1 MTDATNEMP
10 VMANKGI
17 CIIFLLL
24 SSVLNTFFTVDS
36 LACRV
41 THVHLYVGKDQAQ
54 ADSESLTE
62 IARPND
68 ISSYWVRVDWWADE
82 SGPHTDDGFDIKIC
96 EGQTTCVAT
105 LETTNVSDDDTDD
118 SPQKK
123 SLPVND
129 SPYADA
135 LKPGRHDI
143 HAHVKRDESDNW
155 KKSGYYC
162 KVDIVDA
169 QWQEAGQNYGYDNY
183 SNTDPWKS
191 LRNNNYTDTAS
202 VHIDPPILSVYG
214 KVYFKSLTESNV
226 TVSPTNA
233 NSQIETVTFTGVST
247 GTSSVYSRFES
258 TSGDNLDLIKVKVY
272 SLQTKTVALRVIHEE
287 DDDTQ
292 DIAVGNGLAFQLG
305 INDGA
310 NNVMET
316 VRVTDDTAFV
326 SHIDTGANGICNTTA
341 NNLIPGGDDDQ
352 VIPVG
357 EGKQNQICVGP
368 GSNGARD
375 TNKHPNDGYTGNS
388 IHTGTNGICDTTAD
402 STDDASTDPFPSG
415 ITAIQNYLNNIYDQ
429 AVTSFT
435 VTKLADD
442 TRNWDLD
449 NNGELD
455 LNPAGSGWSSEEN
468 VIINNCDP
476 GGYDVII
483 YYVNNPDLN
492 YSGNSPK
499 PGSYCFVYPDQTG
512 REGMI
517 TAHEIGHALFGL
529 DDISSAD
536 AENIMW
542 YQEETWTPW
551 RLRKSQWDTIN

>member
-1 MTDATNEMP
+1 MKDLTNEKP
-10 VMANKGI
+10 VLVNKDI

-24 SSVLNTFFTVDS
+24 SSVLSTFFTVDS
-36 LACRV
+36 LACKV

-54 ADSESLTE
+54 ADSQSLTE

-143 HAHVKRDESDNW
+143 HAHVKRDESDDW
-155 KKSGYYC
+155 KKSGGYC

-169 QWQEAGQNYGYDNY
+169 QWQEAGQNYGYDSY

-202 VHIDPPILSVYG
+202 VHIDPHIPSVYG

-247 GTSSVYSRFES
+247 GTSSVYSRFDS

-272 SLQTKTVALRVIHEE
+272 SLQTKTVALRVIHED

-292 DIAVGNGLAFQLG
+292 DIAVGNGLANQLG
-305 INDGA
+305 INDGD

-316 VRVTDDTAFV
+316 LRVTDDIAFV

-341 NNLIPGGDDDQ
+341 NNFIPGGDDGQ
-352 VIPVG
+352 VISVG
-357 EGKQNQICVGP
+357 QGKQNQICVGP

-388 IHTGTNGICDTTAD
+388 IHTGTDGVCNTTAD
-402 STDDASTDPFPSG
+402 STDDSSTDPFPSPAAE
-415 ITAIQNYLNNIYDQ
+415 TALQNYINNIYDQ

-435 VTKLADD
+435 VTKLDDD

-449 NNGELD
+449 NDGELE
-455 LNPAGSGWSSEEN
+455 LSSGGLSSEEN

-476 GGYDVII
+476 GGYDVIV
-483 YYVNNPDLN
+483 YYVNNPSLN
-492 YSGNSPK
+492 RAGKSPV
-499 PGSYCFVYPDQTG
+499 PGSYCFVYPDKTPY
-512 REGMI
+512 ESI
-517 TAHEIGHALFGL
+517 VTTHEIGHALFGL
-529 DDISSAD
+529 TDITSGDNA
-536 AENIMW
+536 NLMW
-542 YQEETWTPW
+542 GTPTPSTT